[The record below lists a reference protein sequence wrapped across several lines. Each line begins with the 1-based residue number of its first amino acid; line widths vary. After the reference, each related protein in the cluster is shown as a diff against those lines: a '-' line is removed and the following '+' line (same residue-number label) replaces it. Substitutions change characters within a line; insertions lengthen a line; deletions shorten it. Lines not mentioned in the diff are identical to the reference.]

1 MLRQLSA
8 VDVDGTWIRGVADSG
23 ELPLFPCGDAMAGV
37 AGVLLGRLGRL
48 IDKWKRT
55 GMESSQSQDA
65 SPAFSARWRAAFRLP
80 LSLACL
86 LLVNR
91 KGSEQ
96 GLDSPGP
103 CIVFD

>member
-1 MLRQLSA
+1 
-8 VDVDGTWIRGVADSG
+8 
-23 ELPLFPCGDAMAGV
+23 MAGV

-48 IDKWKRT
+48 IDKWKRP

-80 LSLACL
+80 LSLVCL

-91 KGSEQ
+91 KGLEQ

-103 CIVFD
+103 CIVLT